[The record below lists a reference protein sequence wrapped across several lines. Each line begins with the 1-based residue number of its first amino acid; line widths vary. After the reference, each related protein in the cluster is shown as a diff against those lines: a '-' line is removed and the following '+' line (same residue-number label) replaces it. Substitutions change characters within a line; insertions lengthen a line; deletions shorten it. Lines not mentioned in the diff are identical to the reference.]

1 MYQYCY
7 PLGSA
12 SASYHLFCCI
22 VQTNLSADLALRP
35 QYQCCFH
42 KITKSANY
50 TIPLYI
56 ESVLILSSQ
65 EFSTNVNHSKW
76 FSAWRVKDYRYE
88 HGKISCY
95 NFHLKLLALTHLNEL
110 F

>member
-22 VQTNLSADLALRP
+22 VQTDLSVELALRS

-50 TIPLYI
+50 SINSI
-56 ESVLILSSQ
+56 HKMCLILSSQ
-65 EFSTNVNHSKW
+65 ECSRNVNHS
-76 FSAWRVKDYRYE
+76 
-88 HGKISCY
+88 
-95 NFHLKLLALTHLNEL
+95 
-110 F
+110 

>member
-22 VQTNLSADLALRP
+22 VQTDLSAELTLRP
-35 QYQCCFH
+35 QYQCCLY

-50 TIPLYI
+50 SITLYI
-56 ESVLILSSQ
+56 KSVLILSTQ
-65 EFSTNVNHSKW
+65 ECSTNVNNSVVQCMESK
-76 FSAWRVKDYRYE
+76 R
-88 HGKISCY
+88 
-95 NFHLKLLALTHLNEL
+95 L
-110 F
+110 

>member
-12 SASYHLFCCI
+12 SAYYHLFCCI
-22 VQTNLSADLALRP
+22 VQTDLSAELALRP

-50 TIPLYI
+50 SITLYMKK
-56 ESVLILSSQ
+56 SLILSSQ
-65 EFSTNVNHSKW
+65 EFSRNVNHS
-76 FSAWRVKDYRYE
+76 
-88 HGKISCY
+88 
-95 NFHLKLLALTHLNEL
+95 
-110 F
+110 